1 MTGLS
6 RALALSVSGNAS
18 VARRSKSDIVQ
29 GVVNIDKDIE
39 AASLKALAAQSRLNS
54 TLTSVYAKAPAQ
66 QADNRAEHTIAPKMA
81 SAISAQNGQT
91 LNAPTPAP
99 QSNTAAAVTA
109 AAAKLSD
116 TPVPGQQRVA
126 RQSRPVYQKQGA
138 GDNETGS
145 QITEMMPREAP
156 EGLYIICIMR

>member
-1 MTGLS
+1 MTTLL
-6 RALALSVSGNAS
+6 RALAPSVSGNAS
-18 VARRSKSDIVQ
+18 GARRSKSDIVQ
-29 GVVNIDKDIE
+29 GVGDIDKDIE
-39 AASLKALAAQSRLNS
+39 AASLKTLAAQSRLNS

-81 SAISAQNGQT
+81 SAVSAQNGQT
-91 LNAPTPAP
+91 LNAPIPAP

-126 RQSRPVYQKQGA
+126 RQSRPVDQKQGA
-138 GDNETGS
+138 GDKETGS
-145 QITEMMPREAP
+145 HTTEMMPREAP
-156 EGLYIICIMR
+156 EGSYIICIIM

>member
-1 MTGLS
+1 M
-6 RALALSVSGNAS
+6 SGNAG
-18 VARRSKSDIVQ
+18 VARRSKSDAVQ
-29 GVVNIDKDIE
+29 GVGNIDKDIE

-66 QADNRAEHTIAPKMA
+66 QADNRLEHIQYTIAPEMA

-91 LNAPTPAP
+91 LNAPIPAP

-116 TPVPGQQRVA
+116 TPAPGQQRVA
-126 RQSRPVYQKQGA
+126 RQSMPVDQKQGA
-138 GDNETGS
+138 GDKETES

-156 EGLYIICIMR
+156 EGLYIMCIMR